1 LPSVFI
7 TWRVI
12 LLALTPDT
20 ERGRYPMYLTL
31 NDFCQLML
39 VIIGILSLIIAIIK
53 KK

>member
-1 LPSVFI
+1 MFT

-12 LLALTPDT
+12 LLALTPVV

-39 VIIGILSLIIAIIK
+39 VIIGLLSLVIAIIK

>member
-1 LPSVFI
+1 MFI
-7 TWRVI
+7 TRRVI
-12 LLALTPDT
+12 LLALTPIV

-39 VIIGILSLIIAIIK
+39 VIIGILSLIIAIVK